1 MRLNTLGQ
9 MTYMQLGRFLNTRQ
23 AHRVAVEL
31 SSPEFKAYALITRPL
46 RLAARLTK
54 Q

>member
-1 MRLNTLGQ
+1 
-9 MTYMQLGRFLNTRQ
+9 MTFMQLGRFLNTCQ

>member
-9 MTYMQLGRFLNTRQ
+9 MTFMQLGRSLNTRQ

>member
-1 MRLNTLGQ
+1 MAF
-9 MTYMQLGRFLNTRQ
+9 MQLGRFLNTRQ
-23 AHRVAVEL
+23 ADIVAVEL
-31 SSPEFKAYALITRPL
+31 SSPEFKAYALITRPV